1 MLNKKL
7 IRDLWAN
14 RGSNLA
20 IIIVISIGIMCY
32 IGCSLILDATQT
44 SMHRFYEQG
53 KFPDAYIEVLAVP
66 YSMLQNVRSAEGVR
80 EAEGRILID
89 VRVDDDFGKESTDT
103 KYIRLISQT
112 EHIGKYVL
120 MEGQEPVPKQ
130 NQIVID
136 NKFAAENN
144 IHLGDKI
151 PIISSGK
158 KSFLQVVGIGRSP
171 EYIYAIRNISQFFPD
186 PVNFSIAFI
195 PTEDIQQITGK
206 NQYNQLIYTVRS
218 GYEQRKVEQGLDS
231 LLKKYGITQTYPMKD
246 QRSNMMLS
254 QEIEQLKGAIVVMP
268 FMFLGISSMILYI
281 MVGRMVEKQRGQIGL
296 LKAFGLSDRKIFFH
310 YLTYSSSIGFLGGLL
325 GILWGYLLAGPILK
339 IYAEFYN
346 MPFVQPSTPFIYWV
360 VSLALATFF
369 GGLASLRASYKAAI
383 LPPSEAMRAKAPDS
397 VRSSALIKDSR
408 WIRKVFTTSGA
419 MSLRNIFRN
428 PARSLFV
435 LIGITF
441 TLAYAVV
448 PWGFLRMTNDLLFEN
463 YNEVERY
470 DIKIHLSA
478 IKDAAAIKAELHTEP
493 YVQYAEG
500 LLEIPVTLYNEHFEE
515 DIMMIGLEEGSRLY
529 TIKKDGQP
537 LLPSP
542 GSVILSER
550 LAEKLGT
557 KAGDHI
563 EVKCA
568 LFQYKDERVR
578 FYVSDI
584 IEQNVGM
591 SAYTSRTH
599 ISRLMGGNDLTN
611 RMILEAYPE
620 GGSLLKDKYRDS
632 AQIEGINDVK
642 DLIRMLQKVVN
653 TYLSMMKMMA
663 ILSVLM
669 GFAII
674 YNSYSI
680 ILSEREKEFA
690 SLLVLGME
698 EKEIISIVNLEQWLI
713 CAVAIPLGIPLA
725 NILFHIVGKA
735 SSNDMFTLHL
745 KVDGLSFLI
754 GLCFTLFSII
764 IAQLF
769 ASYKINHIKISDAL
783 KADE

>member
-1 MLNKKL
+1 
-7 IRDLWAN
+7 
-14 RGSNLA
+14 
-20 IIIVISIGIMCY
+20 
-32 IGCSLILDATQT
+32 
-44 SMHRFYEQG
+44 
-53 KFPDAYIEVLAVP
+53 
-66 YSMLQNVRSAEGVR
+66 
-80 EAEGRILID
+80 
-89 VRVDDDFGKESTDT
+89 
-103 KYIRLISQT
+103 
-112 EHIGKYVL
+112 
-120 MEGQEPVPKQ
+120 
-130 NQIVID
+130 
-136 NKFAAENN
+136 
-144 IHLGDKI
+144 
-151 PIISSGK
+151 
-158 KSFLQVVGIGRSP
+158 
-171 EYIYAIRNISQFFPD
+171 
-186 PVNFSIAFI
+186 
-195 PTEDIQQITGK
+195 
-206 NQYNQLIYTVRS
+206 
-218 GYEQRKVEQGLDS
+218 
-231 LLKKYGITQTYPMKD
+231 
-246 QRSNMMLS
+246 
-254 QEIEQLKGAIVVMP
+254 
-268 FMFLGISSMILYI
+268 
-281 MVGRMVEKQRGQIGL
+281 
-296 LKAFGLSDRKIFFH
+296 
-310 YLTYSSSIGFLGGLL
+310 
-325 GILWGYLLAGPILK
+325 
-339 IYAEFYN
+339 
-346 MPFVQPSTPFIYWV
+346 
-360 VSLALATFF
+360 
-369 GGLASLRASYKAAI
+369 
-383 LPPSEAMRAKAPDS
+383 
-397 VRSSALIKDSR
+397 
-408 WIRKVFTTSGA
+408 
-419 MSLRNIFRN
+419 
-428 PARSLFV
+428 
-435 LIGITF
+435 
-441 TLAYAVV
+441 
-448 PWGFLRMTNDLLFEN
+448 MTNDLLFEN

-478 IKDAAAIKAELHTEP
+478 IKDAAAIKAEFHTEP

-500 LLEIPVTLYNEHFEE
+500 LLEIPATLYNEHFEE

-550 LAEKLGT
+550 LAEKLGA

-578 FYVSDI
+578 FHVSDI
-584 IEQNVGM
+584 IEQNIGM
-591 SAYTSRTH
+591 SAYASRTH
-599 ISRLMGGNDLTN
+599 ISQLMGGNDLTN
-611 RMILEAYPE
+611 RMILKAYPE

-642 DLIRMLQKVVN
+642 DLIRTLQKVVN